1 MKLID
6 TLINILFIVII
17 LVVIYLLYKFFKDP
31 VSAAS
36 KTVDS
41 RFRKGEKDRLLFGFI
56 NLDEGFAGSKTIL
69 NKISGGRLFPT
80 AEQQKQSQ
88 QDNRM
93 SDVGI
98 RLPRMGETDFT
109 FDTRPPLEYLP
120 NKPLNSNGPIFRKY

>member
-6 TLINILFIVII
+6 TLINIIFIVII
-17 LVVIYLLYKFFKDP
+17 LVVIYLLYNFFKDP

-36 KTVDS
+36 KTVDA
-41 RFRKGEKDRLLFGFI
+41 RFREGEKDRLLFGFI
-56 NLDEGFAGSKTIL
+56 NLDEGFAGSKTLL

-80 AEQQKQSQ
+80 VEQQREQS
-88 QDNRM
+88 RI

-98 RLPRMGETDFT
+98 RLPRLGEQDFT
-109 FDTRPPLEYLP
+109 FDTRPPMEYLP